1 MQIQTPILKLE
12 MNNLLRFV
20 IAGVKQPMHSF
31 LGGKGLGILQG
42 TSARVV
48 SPQPYNMQIQTPILK
63 LEMNDLYDSQLWT
76 GWNDDVHFRAM
87 PMAGI
92 KLNGE
97 SLSKRIE

>member
-1 MQIQTPILKLE
+1 MIWANQPIL
-12 MNNLLRFV
+12 
-20 IAGVKQPMHSF
+20 SF
-31 LGGKGLGILQG
+31 LVGCLNPRLQG
-42 TSARVV
+42 MSAWVV

-76 GWNDDVHFRAM
+76 GWNDDVHFRAT